1 MRVAEALGVGLDS
14 PRLSERAISIARAS
28 SPRSPH
34 QRIKEGKNPSYS
46 DEVRRGLARHY
57 ILVSCPFQLRCST
70 SLYRVSS
77 SLAWCCLRSRPRA
90 LIKSQ
95 FNERR
100 GAAPGALF
108 SQSKPSRNRV
118 LYHRQL
124 EPNVTLLPSIRSG
137 HPRLSMCCLCF
148 VRCLVYCLCPDRAR
162 PPSLFVLRMEDVR
175 MGGADPSAWVPEG
188 SQIKIFMVSESE
200 ILKRIGEG
208 RT

>member
-1 MRVAEALGVGLDS
+1 MGGADPSFDDPAAWLGVGLDS

-28 SPRSPH
+28 SSRSPH

-57 ILVSCPFQLRCST
+57 ILVSCPFPLRCST
-70 SLYRVSS
+70 SSYRVSS

-124 EPNVTLLPSIRSG
+124 EPNVTLLPSIRSWRLRRSRSTRCCLVRITTRFR
-137 HPRLSMCCLCF
+137 RLSALACHNC
-148 VRCLVYCLCPDRAR
+148 ASWR
-162 PPSLFVLRMEDVR
+162 P
-175 MGGADPSAWVPEG
+175 
-188 SQIKIFMVSESE
+188 
-200 ILKRIGEG
+200 
-208 RT
+208 RTQRSMRSSGMWSTCGPTNLLG